1 VVTLDIHVS
10 EARWILYTT
19 VAVSVFTSIFAAFL
33 VYKINGIVH
42 GELYSYGLQFNL
54 GWASSYWAIERL
66 IYACLTFS
74 AAFAGFA
81 VFADIWSNHRHA
93 SADNTGQKVR
103 DKSKF
108 EITRENSILISCPKC
123 KKVFSRPLT
132 ILSSEGGRSKLVN
145 VCPYCNNVLGEN
157 DDDSNI
163 RVLRPK
169 EQITH

>member
-1 VVTLDIHVS
+1 V
-10 EARWILYTT
+10 
-19 VAVSVFTSIFAAFL
+19 SIFSSLFAAIL
-33 VYKINGIVH
+33 VHEINGIVH
-42 GELYSYGLQFNL
+42 GELYGYGLQFSL
-54 GWASSYWAIERL
+54 GWATSYWNIERL

-81 VFADIWSNHRHA
+81 VFADIWSNHRKT
-93 SADNTGQKVR
+93 SENTVQKIR
-103 DKSKF
+103 GNNKL

-132 ILSSEGGRSKLVN
+132 ILSSEGGRSKLLN